1 MSLELDSYNLTKLLT
16 LVRSQRKQM
25 RNSRGSSTRGLL
37 YFLDWDKL
45 KQGARIMTIGRES
58 RGR

>member
-1 MSLELDSYNLTKLLT
+1 MDSYSLTKLLT
-16 LVRSQRKQM
+16 LVRSQRKQV

-37 YFLDWDKL
+37 YFLDLDKL